1 MNKNLVQISNNFGV
15 VSDEN
20 GEIKVVTKS
29 ETNCE
34 FQNILLKE
42 NELENLN
49 QELISAKRKLTEN
62 KANTLFGE
70 LGNLVIIG
78 GGIFLSIELFPVV
91 STQLLIYQLIGTY
104 AILKSIILAM
114 YGTRIGRYKKNKKL
128 KSSIETLEENSVQ
141 LEAELK
147 KMKEKAKYSASCTED
162 KDLNPE
168 SYVLSAYHNSTLYSE
183 NNVNE
188 KKPKVK
194 VLSLTKK
201 NNLYN

>member
-1 MNKNLVQISNNFGV
+1 MNEYLSQISDNYGI

-49 QELISAKRKLTEN
+49 QELISAKRKSTEN
-62 KANTLFGE
+62 KANTIFGE

-91 STQLLIYQLIGTY
+91 
-104 AILKSIILAM
+104 
-114 YGTRIGRYKKNKKL
+114 
-128 KSSIETLEENSVQ
+128 
-141 LEAELK
+141 
-147 KMKEKAKYSASCTED
+147 
-162 KDLNPE
+162 
-168 SYVLSAYHNSTLYSE
+168 
-183 NNVNE
+183 
-188 KKPKVK
+188 
-194 VLSLTKK
+194 
-201 NNLYN
+201 

>member
-1 MNKNLVQISNNFGV
+1 MNEYLSQISDNYGI
-15 VSDEN
+15 VSDEF

-34 FQNILLKE
+34 FQDILLKE

-49 QELISAKRKLTEN
+49 QELITAKSELTEN
-62 KANTLFGE
+62 KANTIFGE

-91 STQLLIYQLIGTY
+91 STQSLICMLIGTY
-104 AILKSIILAM
+104 AIIKLISLAL

-128 KSSIETLEENSVQ
+128 KSTIEFLEKNSVQ

-147 KMKEKAKYSASCTED
+147 NLKEKAKYRVESDTKDYCAQYGSTKNASEVLNA
-162 KDLNPE
+162 DLGKVQ
-168 SYVLSAYHNSTLYSE
+168 VL
-183 NNVNE
+183 
-188 KKPKVK
+188 K
-194 VLSLTKK
+194 LTRKYPMK
-201 NNLYN
+201 

>member
-1 MNKNLVQISNNFGV
+1 MNEYLSQISDNYGI

-29 ETNCE
+29 ENNCE
-34 FQNILLKE
+34 FQDILLKE

-49 QELISAKRKLTEN
+49 QELIAAKSELTEN
-62 KANTLFGE
+62 KANTIFAE

-91 STQLLIYQLIGTY
+91 STQSLIYMLIGTY
-104 AILKSIILAM
+104 AIIKSISLVM

-128 KSSIETLEENSVQ
+128 KSTIESLEENSVQ

-147 KMKEKAKYSASCTED
+147 NLKEKAKYKVESDTKNYCVESSFTKNTSEVLNV
-162 KDLNPE
+162 DLG
-168 SYVLSAYHNSTLYSE
+168 
-183 NNVNE
+183 
-188 KKPKVK
+188 KVK
-194 VLSLTKK
+194 VMKLTRKHPK
-201 NNLYN
+201 N

>member
-1 MNKNLVQISNNFGV
+1 MNEYLSQISDNYGI

-29 ETNCE
+29 ENNCE
-34 FQNILLKE
+34 FQDILLKE

-49 QELISAKRKLTEN
+49 QELIAAKSELTEN
-62 KANTLFGE
+62 KANTIFGE

-91 STQLLIYQLIGTY
+91 STQSLIYMLIGTY
-104 AILKSIILAM
+104 AIIKSISLVM

-128 KSSIETLEENSVQ
+128 KSTIESLEENSVQ

-147 KMKEKAKYSASCTED
+147 NLKEKAKYKVESDTKNYCVESSFTKNTSEVLNV
-162 KDLNPE
+162 DLG
-168 SYVLSAYHNSTLYSE
+168 
-183 NNVNE
+183 
-188 KKPKVK
+188 KVK
-194 VLSLTKK
+194 VMKLTRKHPK
-201 NNLYN
+201 N

>member
-1 MNKNLVQISNNFGV
+1 MNEYLSQISDNYGI

-29 ETNCE
+29 ENNCE
-34 FQNILLKE
+34 FQDILLKE

-49 QELISAKRKLTEN
+49 QELIAAKSELTEN
-62 KANTLFGE
+62 KANTIFGE

-91 STQLLIYQLIGTY
+91 STQSLIYMLIGTY
-104 AILKSIILAM
+104 AIIKSISFVM

-128 KSSIETLEENSVQ
+128 KSTIESLEENSVQ

-147 KMKEKAKYSASCTED
+147 NLKEKAKYRVESDTKDYCAQYGSTKNASEVLNED
-162 KDLNPE
+162 LGKVQ
-168 SYVLSAYHNSTLYSE
+168 VL
-183 NNVNE
+183 
-188 KKPKVK
+188 K
-194 VLSLTKK
+194 LTRKYPMK
-201 NNLYN
+201 

>member
-1 MNKNLVQISNNFGV
+1 MNEYLSQISDNYGI

-29 ETNCE
+29 ENNCE
-34 FQNILLKE
+34 FQDILLKE

-49 QELISAKRKLTEN
+49 QELIAAKSELTEN
-62 KANTLFGE
+62 KANTIFGE

-91 STQLLIYQLIGTY
+91 STQSLIYMLIGTY
-104 AILKSIILAM
+104 AIIKSISLVM

-128 KSSIETLEENSVQ
+128 KSTIESLEENSVQ

-147 KMKEKAKYSASCTED
+147 NLKEKAKYRVESDTKDYCAQYGSTKNASEVLNED
-162 KDLNPE
+162 LG
-168 SYVLSAYHNSTLYSE
+168 
-183 NNVNE
+183 
-188 KKPKVK
+188 KVK
-194 VLSLTKK
+194 VLKLTRKYPMK
-201 NNLYN
+201 

>member
-1 MNKNLVQISNNFGV
+1 MNEYLSQISDNYGI
-15 VSDEN
+15 VSDEF

-34 FQNILLKE
+34 FQDILLKE

-49 QELISAKRKLTEN
+49 QELITAKSELTEN
-62 KANTLFGE
+62 KANTIFGE

-91 STQLLIYQLIGTY
+91 STQSLIYMLIGTY
-104 AILKSIILAM
+104 AIIKSISIAL

-128 KSSIETLEENSVQ
+128 KSSIESLEKNSVQ

-147 KMKEKAKYSASCTED
+147 NLKEKAKYRVESDTKDYCAQYGSTKSASEVLDED
-162 KDLNPE
+162 LGKVQ
-168 SYVLSAYHNSTLYSE
+168 VL
-183 NNVNE
+183 
-188 KKPKVK
+188 K
-194 VLSLTKK
+194 LTRKYPMK
-201 NNLYN
+201 

>member
-1 MNKNLVQISNNFGV
+1 MNEYLSQISDNYGI

-29 ETNCE
+29 ENNCE
-34 FQNILLKE
+34 FQDILLKE

-49 QELISAKRKLTEN
+49 QELIAAKSELTEN
-62 KANTLFGE
+62 KANTIFGE

-91 STQLLIYQLIGTY
+91 STQSLIYMLIGTY
-104 AILKSIILAM
+104 AIIKSISLVM

-128 KSSIETLEENSVQ
+128 KSTIESLEENSVQ

-147 KMKEKAKYSASCTED
+147 ILKEKAKYRVESDTKDYCAQYGSTKNASEVLNED
-162 KDLNPE
+162 LGKVQ
-168 SYVLSAYHNSTLYSE
+168 VL
-183 NNVNE
+183 
-188 KKPKVK
+188 K
-194 VLSLTKK
+194 LTRKYPMK
-201 NNLYN
+201 

>member
-1 MNKNLVQISNNFGV
+1 MNEYLSQISDNYGI
-15 VSDEN
+15 VSDEF

-34 FQNILLKE
+34 FQDILLKE

-49 QELISAKRKLTEN
+49 QELITAKSELTEN
-62 KANTLFGE
+62 KANTIFGE

-91 STQLLIYQLIGTY
+91 STQSLICMLIGTY
-104 AILKSIILAM
+104 AIIKLISLAL

-128 KSSIETLEENSVQ
+128 KSTIESLEKNSVQ

-147 KMKEKAKYSASCTED
+147 NLKEKAKYRVESDTKDYCAQYGSTKSASEVLNED
-162 KDLNPE
+162 LGKVQ
-168 SYVLSAYHNSTLYSE
+168 VL
-183 NNVNE
+183 
-188 KKPKVK
+188 K
-194 VLSLTKK
+194 LTRKYPMK
-201 NNLYN
+201 

>member
-1 MNKNLVQISNNFGV
+1 MNEYLSQISDNYGI

-29 ETNCE
+29 ENNCE
-34 FQNILLKE
+34 FQDILLKE

-49 QELISAKRKLTEN
+49 QELIAAKSELTEN
-62 KANTLFGE
+62 KANTIFAE

-91 STQLLIYQLIGTY
+91 STQSLIYMLIGTY
-104 AILKSIILAM
+104 AIIKSISLVM

-128 KSSIETLEENSVQ
+128 KSTIESLEENSVQ

-147 KMKEKAKYSASCTED
+147 NLKEKAKYRVESDTKDYCAQYGSIKNASEVLNED
-162 KDLNPE
+162 LG
-168 SYVLSAYHNSTLYSE
+168 
-183 NNVNE
+183 
-188 KKPKVK
+188 KVK
-194 VLSLTKK
+194 VLKLTRKYPMK
-201 NNLYN
+201 

>member
-1 MNKNLVQISNNFGV
+1 MNEYLSQISDNYGI

-29 ETNCE
+29 ETNCK
-34 FQNILLKE
+34 FQDILLKE

-49 QELISAKRKLTEN
+49 QELITAKSELTEN
-62 KANTLFGE
+62 KANTIFAE

-91 STQLLIYQLIGTY
+91 STQSLIYMLIGTY
-104 AILKSIILAM
+104 AIIKSISLVM

-128 KSSIETLEENSVQ
+128 KSTIESLEENSVQ

-147 KMKEKAKYSASCTED
+147 NLKEKAKYRVESDTKDYCAQYGSTKNASEVLNED
-162 KDLNPE
+162 LGKVQ
-168 SYVLSAYHNSTLYSE
+168 VL
-183 NNVNE
+183 
-188 KKPKVK
+188 K
-194 VLSLTKK
+194 LTRKYPMK
-201 NNLYN
+201 